1 MWLEH
6 IQTLIEGTDMENLYC
21 DLPMAQFMIKLLST
35 RTTFDNFTNKAAY
48 MDYVKSTQSI
58 ELRYFIQVTIKDE
71 IEEECILKEKVIE
84 SEIKELYF
92 MFGIDNVNA
101 YPQTPSYED
110 RMLLYAKYIE
120 GNDFNEAPSVDWTN
134 KEVNFPYHGI
144 IGRGPGSGNHLPWS
158 LLDYYNYFRTH
169 ILNKDNVDLIYRPS
183 VKKNNQ
189 VISISTYRYYQEKIL
204 NILNKFSN
212 KESFLKLMQS
222 ILDVKVSK
230 LMEKRDKDTLNY

>member
-1 MWLEH
+1 MWLDH
-6 IQTLIEGTDMENLYC
+6 IQTLIEGTDMENLHC
-21 DLPMAQFMIKLLST
+21 DLPVAQFMIKLLST

-58 ELRYFIQVTIKDE
+58 ELRYFIQVTMKDE

-84 SEIKELYF
+84 AEIKELYF

-101 YPQTPSYED
+101 HPQTPSYED

-134 KEVNFPYHGI
+134 KEVNFAVTKKNCAKIH
-144 IGRGPGSGNHLPWS
+144 GRGLGKGKCNLQVPWS

-169 ILNKDNVDLIYRPS
+169 TSAVG
-183 VKKNNQ
+183 
-189 VISISTYRYYQEKIL
+189 
-204 NILNKFSN
+204 KF
-212 KESFLKLMQS
+212 L
-222 ILDVKVSK
+222 
-230 LMEKRDKDTLNY
+230 